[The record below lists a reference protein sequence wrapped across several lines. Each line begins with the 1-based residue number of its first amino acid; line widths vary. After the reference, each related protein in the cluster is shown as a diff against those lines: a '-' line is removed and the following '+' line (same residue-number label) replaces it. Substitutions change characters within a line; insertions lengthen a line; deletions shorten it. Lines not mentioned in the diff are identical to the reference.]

1 MAKTMKLTIIT
12 PNGTILDREGVT
24 YLEVKGTEGMLGI
37 MPGHSLKIKLIL
49 NWLKNY

>member
-24 YLEVKGTEGMLGI
+24 YLEVKGTE
-37 MPGHSLKIKLIL
+37 
-49 NWLKNY
+49 